1 MVPFRFVNAPKEP
14 SDGATWRGLAVAARN
29 QAIDVLKQRGRQAWG
44 ATYYSQMAPLELC
57 KLAGRPREV
66 QYGALIS
73 WLKRLGN
80 ESRSDPAHAIEFV
93 AHLLG
98 VSPDEEELTTTDPT
112 AQHGAA
118 PERRNQQRTEATDGA
133 LEVNCP
139 SLVHDHRFVVLGELP
154 KERLHVAVLLQPQ
167 DGTDLWYPQ
176 VAGHNPLRAGR
187 AFCCFV
193 RLGNPGGIWHTKK
206 LPLDARIRVL
216 ALRNEWRA
224 DWSGRL
230 VEADLTRRLRELG
243 VVAEKEAF
251 VSRACIELTEPT
263 LHDHGR
269 FEASALVFDEPRS
282 ESCVAPVTLRW
293 KGGAAYIEVREGAG
307 DRLLHRGTAASGATL
322 VVAGGKP
329 APPGATAVFELDG
342 PGQYRLRL
350 YPAAWSFV
358 DPQYEWWLD
367 ITE

>member
-1 MVPFRFVNAPKEP
+1 MA
-14 SDGATWRGLAVAARN
+14 WRGLAVAARN
-29 QAIDVLKQRGRQAWG
+29 RAIDELKQRGRQAWG
-44 ATYYSQMAPLELC
+44 ATYYSQMAPLDLC
-57 KLAGRPREV
+57 KMAGRPREV

-80 ESRSDPAHAIEFV
+80 GSRPDPAHAIEFV

-98 VSPDEEELTTTDPT
+98 VSPDEDELTTTVPSARLRT
-112 AQHGAA
+112 T
-118 PERRNQQRTEATDGA
+118 PERGSQRTEPSDGA

-139 SLVHDHRFVVLGELP
+139 SVVHDHRFVVLGELP
-154 KERLHVAVLLQPQ
+154 REKLHVAVLLQPQ
-167 DGTDLWYPQ
+167 DGTELWYPQ
-176 VAGHNPLRAGR
+176 VARHNPLRAGR

-216 ALRNEWRA
+216 ALEKEWRA
-224 DWSGRL
+224 DWS
-230 VEADLTRRLRELG
+230 RRLGEAELSRTLAELG

-251 VSRACIELTEPT
+251 VSRASIELTEPT

-269 FEASALVFDEPRS
+269 FEARALVFDEPRS
-282 ESCVAPVTLRW
+282 QSCVSPVTLRW
-293 KGGAAYIEVREGAG
+293 KGGAAYIEVREGVG

-322 VVAGGKP
+322 VVCGGKP
-329 APPGATAVFELDG
+329 APPTATAVFELG
-342 PGQYRLRL
+342 EPGQYRLRL
-350 YPAAWSFV
+350 YPAVCSFV